1 MTRIISNKIKCN
13 SCGDILES
21 HNSHDYHVC
30 SCGKCAVYGGL
41 KELKRDFV
49 YSPNDYAELSETEEI
64 VEDNKVVN
72 YDEDERDCSRR
83 NGNKRNKRRKG
94 R

>member
-1 MTRIISNKIKCN
+1 MTKILKNIIKCN
-13 SCGDILES
+13 SCGDVIES
-21 HNSHDYHVC
+21 RNSHDYKVC

-41 KELKRDFV
+41 KELKRDYVF
-49 YSPNDYAELSETEEI
+49 SPNDYTDLSETEEVADI
-64 VEDNKVVN
+64 DKGVL
-72 YDEDERDCSRR
+72 YDEEAEYRSTR